1 MLNDTVSIIVPI
13 YNKEKYLEKCLDS
26 ILGQTYRDLE
36 IILVDDGSTD
46 NSLAICQHY
55 AEKDPRI
62 KIYHKPN
69 GGVSSARNLG
79 LEKSTGTLISFADP
93 DDSLHAEC
101 IGRIT
106 TQPFDLKMGG
116 VNINLAGSTG
126 LDQTIDYKARVA
138 VPGGKTLQSVG
149 VNIGGTFSSPKI
161 TLGIREA
168 AEEAVK
174 NVVDEQIQKLTGSES
189 LSEEIAKQAENL
201 RAEAKRAGEKLIA
214 AAQEQ
219 RAKLVEAAASKG
231 ALARIAAEKGGD
243 KLVQEAEKQAA
254 NLEAEAER
262 QIEKLTSKKE

>member
-1 MLNDTVSIIVPI
+1 MNECKLGPKVTVGG
-13 YNKEKYLEKCLDS
+13 KEAIAAADS
-26 ILGQTYRDLE
+26 
-36 IILVDDGSTD
+36 
-46 NSLAICQHY
+46 
-55 AEKDPRI
+55 K
-62 KIYHKPN
+62 
-69 GGVSSARNLG
+69 
-79 LEKSTGTLISFADP
+79 
-93 DDSLHAEC
+93 
-101 IGRIT
+101 
-106 TQPFDLKMGG
+106 
-116 VNINLAGSTG
+116 
-126 LDQTIDYKARVA
+126 TIDYKARVA

-231 ALARIAAEKGGD
+231 ALAKIAAEKGGD

>member
-1 MLNDTVSIIVPI
+1 
-13 YNKEKYLEKCLDS
+13 
-26 ILGQTYRDLE
+26 
-36 IILVDDGSTD
+36 
-46 NSLAICQHY
+46 
-55 AEKDPRI
+55 
-62 KIYHKPN
+62 
-69 GGVSSARNLG
+69 
-79 LEKSTGTLISFADP
+79 
-93 DDSLHAEC
+93 
-101 IGRIT
+101 
-106 TQPFDLKMGG
+106 MGG

-201 RAEAKRAGEKLIA
+201 RAEAKRAG
-214 AAQEQ
+214 
-219 RAKLVEAAASKG
+219 AKLVEAAASKG

>member
-1 MLNDTVSIIVPI
+1 MKTVS
-13 YNKEKYLEKCLDS
+13 D
-26 ILGQTYRDLE
+26 
-36 IILVDDGSTD
+36 
-46 NSLAICQHY
+46 
-55 AEKDPRI
+55 
-62 KIYHKPN
+62 
-69 GGVSSARNLG
+69 
-79 LEKSTGTLISFADP
+79 
-93 DDSLHAEC
+93 C
-101 IGRIT
+101 IGIREYLLRRGL
-106 TQPFDLKMGG
+106 QPHRET
-116 VNINLAGSTG
+116 ATH
-126 LDQTIDYKARVA
+126 
-138 VPGGKTLQSVG
+138 
-149 VNIGGTFSSPKI
+149 GTFPSPKI

>member
-1 MLNDTVSIIVPI
+1 MIYGIGVDT
-13 YNKEKYLEKCLDS
+13 
-26 ILGQTYRDLE
+26 
-36 IILVDDGSTD
+36 
-46 NSLAICQHY
+46 A
-55 AEKDPRI
+55 
-62 KIYHKPN
+62 
-69 GGVSSARNLG
+69 SAAR
-79 LEKSTGTLISFADP
+79 LEKSIARAHFVQRVFGPEERALLQGRSPAHRAETAAANFAAKEALAKALGN
-93 DDSLHAEC
+93 DDLRKIEARDVAIRFS
-101 IGRIT
+101 IKDGRIT